1 MIYNT
6 NIIKNL
12 ISAIKEY
19 LKWCKKYGYL
29 SDYTSLAYYL
39 GQLHAYLIAMNR
51 FDLVDRKGFA
61 ITKDSLEE
69 VEDYIDFVLKSLEI
83 TDND

>member
-1 MIYNT
+1 MIFNT
-6 NIIKNL
+6 NIIKGL
-12 ISAIKEY
+12 VDTIKQY
-19 LKWCKKYGYL
+19 LDWCKKYGYL

-51 FDLVDRKGFA
+51 FDLVDRRAIA

-69 VEDYIDFVLKSLEI
+69 IREYINFVLKSLEL